1 MAWRGAVVV
10 RRTGPTNIVLRKLIR
25 KLKKAA
31 NEHNAPIWDYVAEL
45 LGRPARKRVVVNVS
59 RINRYAEVGETV
71 IVPGK
76 VLGAGTL
83 EKPVNVAAFSFSFSA
98 AEKIKQAGGRV
109 MSIED
114 LLKENPKGSGVR
126 VIA

>member
-1 MAWRGAVVV
+1 MV

-25 KLKKAA
+25 RLKKAA
-31 NEHNAPIWDYVAEL
+31 NEYDAPIWDYVAEL
-45 LGRPARKRVVVNVS
+45 LNRPTRKRIVVNIS

-71 IVPGK
+71 VVPGK
-76 VLGAGTL
+76 VLGAGTI

-98 AEKIKQAGGRV
+98 AEKIKHAGGRV